1 MIERTARR
9 NADFGN
15 PPDHVDDGWFG
26 AADIAPTASAPASG
40 PEPVPTIAQERV
52 GRHARAEGAA
62 PTFDIAPAST
72 GPRHAAPETPVAAG
86 WLIQPRRPD
95 PWYRTRAVIPAAAAL
110 AVAIPVTLV
119 TMRAPEPAPDRPQ
132 PVPVPVTTAATS
144 SPLAPSAAPAP
155 PPPDPDPAQELPTQ
169 TEQPTYHVPRHT
181 EPTQRRKPEIG
192 VTRTPVTRK
201 PISAV
206 PPAPPTTGRNSS
218 TPGDEPGGWG
228 FW

>member
-9 NADFGN
+9 KADFGN

-26 AADIAPTASAPASG
+26 AADTAP
-40 PEPVPTIAQERV
+40 EHV

-62 PTFDIAPAST
+62 PTFDIAPATT
-72 GPRHAAPETPVAAG
+72 GPRHAAPETPVDAG
-86 WLIQPRRPD
+86 WLFQPRRPD
-95 PWYRTRAVIPAAAAL
+95 PWYRTRAVIPAVAAL

-119 TMRAPEPAPDRPQ
+119 AMRAPEPAPDRPE

-144 SPLAPSAAPAP
+144 SPLPPSAASPPPPTPPSPAP
-155 PPPDPDPAQELPTQ
+155 PPPDPAQELPTQ
-169 TEQPTYHVPRHT
+169 TEQPTYHVPRDT
-181 EPTQRRKPEIG
+181 EPTQHRKPAIG

>member
-26 AADIAPTASAPASG
+26 AAAIAPPASAP
-40 PEPVPTIAQERV
+40 EPAPTIAPERV

-62 PTFDIAPAST
+62 PAFDIAPAST

-86 WLIQPRRPD
+86 WLFQPRRPD
-95 PWYRTRAVIPAAAAL
+95 PWYRTRAVIPAVAAL
-110 AVAIPVTLV
+110 AVAIPVTV
-119 TMRAPEPAPDRPQ
+119 VAMRAPEPAPDRPV

-155 PPPDPDPAQELPTQ
+155 PLPDPDPAQELPTQ
-169 TEQPTYHVPRHT
+169 TEQPTYHVPRDT